1 MKIDAARDG
10 QVFAWP
16 GRHFPALATY
26 PGQRLVTAADQ
37 GDRCRERGAH
47 PGAAR
52 GRVKLVLGGLAG
64 KLCAVLLVVGLA
76 FGGDAPAAAQTGVDL
91 QLVLA
96 VDVSGSVSEERF
108 MLQQQGYAKA
118 FRSWRVLEAI
128 RSGSAGAIAVTMT
141 HWTGPS
147 QQAQVVPWMVISDEA
162 SMIAIAEAIER
173 TTRQLYAGGTSISG
187 AIDHAMTLFPQSGAQ
202 GGRKVIDV
210 SGDGANNR
218 GRPAA
223 EARDDA
229 VREGVTIN
237 GLPILALEPGLDQYY
252 QTNVIGGPNAFMI
265 VAETFEAFAEA
276 VLKKLITEIASIEAD
291 PETPSAG

>member
-1 MKIDAARDG
+1 MAD
-10 QVFAWP
+10 
-16 GRHFPALATY
+16 
-26 PGQRLVTAADQ
+26 RLVA
-37 GDRCRERGAH
+37 
-47 PGAAR
+47 
-52 GRVKLVLGGLAG
+52 
-64 KLCAVLLVVGLA
+64 KLCAPLFAVALA
-76 FGGDAPAAAQTGVDL
+76 IAGSVPVAAQDAVDL

-96 VDVSGSVSEERF
+96 VDVSGSVSEDRF
-108 MLQQQGYAKA
+108 KLQQQGYAQA

-128 RSGSAGAIAVTMT
+128 RSGSARAIAVTMT

-147 QQAQVVPWMVISDEA
+147 QQAQVIPWMVISDEA
-162 SMIAIAEAIER
+162 SMVAVAEAIEQ

-187 AIDHAMTLFPQSGAQ
+187 AIDHAMTLFPQSGLTAE
-202 GGRKVIDV
+202 RRVINV

-252 QTNVIGGPNAFMI
+252 LTNVIGGPNAFSI
-265 VAETFEAFAEA
+265 VAESYEAFAEA
-276 VLKKLITEIASIEAD
+276 VLKKLVTEIARMEAK
-291 PETPSAG
+291 PAATHSLE

>member
-1 MKIDAARDG
+1 
-10 QVFAWP
+10 V
-16 GRHFPALATY
+16 
-26 PGQRLVTAADQ
+26 
-37 GDRCRERGAH
+37 
-47 PGAAR
+47 
-52 GRVKLVLGGLAG
+52 
-64 KLCAVLLVVGLA
+64 
-76 FGGDAPAAAQTGVDL
+76 
-91 QLVLA
+91 
-96 VDVSGSVSEERF
+96 
-108 MLQQQGYAKA
+108 
-118 FRSWRVLEAI
+118 
-128 RSGSAGAIAVTMT
+128 
-141 HWTGPS
+141 
-147 QQAQVVPWMVISDEA
+147 
-162 SMIAIAEAIER
+162 
-173 TTRQLYAGGTSISG
+173 
-187 AIDHAMTLFPQSGAQ
+187 Q